1 MSVQFFSKLSQN
13 YIEILDDDEYYDVTI
28 EVGED
33 PNVKIFRSHMIILC
47 HRSPFLRRALAS
59 KKKNDNNNLTHLK
72 LSNISPEI
80 FQIILKYLYGGIL
93 SLNEHDILNIF
104 KILIA
109 AEELLLQEL
118 VNYLQ
123 NYFIENK
130 IEWLEQH
137 FELVHRTTFKSN
149 NLSEIQQFC
158 IDFMAKSPE
167 KIFKSLD
174 FTSLPEKF
182 LISLIKRDDLQMK
195 EIEVWEH
202 VLKWG
207 LAKNQDLIPDPDTW
221 TDENFK
227 MMENALQNC
236 LPLIRFYSLS
246 SKEFLHKVRPYRKL
260 FKQQLYEN
268 LLNSYMDPD
277 IEPND
282 NNISLPRNIKIEGV
296 IDTTIVNLNIIS
308 IISRWIDK
316 VDFYSKFSYLRG
328 LYLPFKYELLLRGSR
343 DGFSLNKFHELCD
356 NKSNTVT
363 FIKVKGTGEIL
374 GGYNPIIWKFSNSS
388 DWGQSLDSFIFSFK
402 DKDKFNNPIL
412 SRVKN
417 MDNALYFDSNYGPSF
432 GDSDLKL
439 SNYRCYST
447 DPFNFNYNECRQK
460 HYEKTI
466 RDTQGEFHVEDY
478 EHNNLHSIIQNNLVM
493 FTI

>member
-59 KKKNDNNNLTHLK
+59 KKKDDNNNLIHIK

-80 FQIILKYLYGGIL
+80 FQIILKYLYGGIF

-109 AEELLLQEL
+109 ADELLLQEL

-123 NYFIENK
+123 TYFIENK
-130 IEWLEQH
+130 IEWLEQN

-149 NLSEIQQFC
+149 NLPEIQQFC

-207 LAKNQDLIPDPDTW
+207 LAKNQTLIPDPDTW

-227 MMENALQNC
+227 VMENALQNC

-260 FKQQLYEN
+260 FKQQPYEN

-277 IEPND
+277 IEPSD
-282 NNISLPRNIKIEGV
+282 NNISLPRSIKIDGV

-308 IISRWIDK
+308 IISRWIDR
-316 VDFYSKFSYLRG
+316 VDFNSKFSYLRE
-328 LYLPFKYELLLRGSR
+328 LYLPYKFVLLLRGSR
-343 DGFSLNKFHELCD
+343 DGFNPKKFHELCD

-374 GGYNPIIWKFSNSS
+374 GGYNPSIWKSS
-388 DWGQSLDSFIFSFK
+388 GGLAQSLESFIFSFK
-402 DKDKFNNPIL
+402 DKDEFKDPIL

-417 MDNALYFDSNYGPSF
+417 MDNALYFDSYYGPSF
-432 GDSDLKL
+432 GYSDLKL
-439 SNYRCYST
+439 SYYGWG
-447 DPFNFNYNECRQK
+447 DDVEPFNDNQCIQN
-460 HYEKTI
+460 HYEKMI
-466 RDTQGEFHVEDY
+466 RDTREKFHVEDY
-478 EHNNLHSIIQNNLVM
+478 ELFQIKRK
-493 FTI
+493 